1 MNFAEKLDK
10 LNKLNPSTDWVSI
23 KLEALLEPINR
34 KIDAAPEG
42 EGFFSFVKPLEKIL
56 TKEEF
61 IRREKIITLIIKR
74 CNQIEKKRK
83 QIIDSLSLD
92 EQEQL
97 IIS

>member
-1 MNFAEKLDK
+1 MNFAEKLDN
-10 LNKLNPSTDWVSI
+10 LNKLSPSTDWVSI
-23 KLEALLEPINR
+23 KLEALLEPINQ

-56 TKEEF
+56 TEEEF
-61 IRREKIITLIIKR
+61 IRREKIITLMIKR

-97 IIS
+97 IIN

>member
-10 LNKLNPSTDWVSI
+10 LNKLSPSTDWVSI
-23 KLEALLEPINR
+23 KLEALLEPINQ

-56 TKEEF
+56 TEEEF
-61 IRREKIITLIIKR
+61 IRREKIISLMLKR
-74 CNQIEKKRK
+74 YEQIEKKRK

>member
-1 MNFAEKLDK
+1 MNFTEKLDK

-23 KLEALLEPINR
+23 KLEALLEPINQ

-42 EGFFSFVKPLEKIL
+42 EGFFSFVKPIEKIL
-56 TKEEF
+56 TEEEF
-61 IRREKIITLIIKR
+61 IRREKIITLMIKR